1 MRYHIARAQVW
12 AMGEI
17 KTKQG
22 QLITA
27 LFCARLA
34 HAAELLY
41 KKARGRKSSQARAQ
55 KKYNKVARSQ
65 VISYLA
71 DCTQKIN

>member
-1 MRYHIARAQVW
+1 
-12 AMGEI
+12 MGEI

-27 LFCARLA
+27 LFF
-34 HAAELLY
+34 
-41 KKARGRKSSQARAQ
+41 ARAWPIWQSSYIKKLEAARARKLEQ

-65 VISYLA
+65 VISCLA
-71 DCTQKIN
+71 DCVRKIN